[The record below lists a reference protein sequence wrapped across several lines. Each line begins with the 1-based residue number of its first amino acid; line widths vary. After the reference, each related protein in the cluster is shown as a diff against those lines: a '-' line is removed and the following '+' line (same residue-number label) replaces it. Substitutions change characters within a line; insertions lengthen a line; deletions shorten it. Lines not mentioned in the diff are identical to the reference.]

1 MIVQNSKTL
10 WVTGCLKNLITCTM
24 EIDSKGHY
32 LGPGRNLS
40 SPQVLVYLIHT
51 TDFAGLNVG
60 QAWVPG
66 VDAPGLKMTGGG
78 CGLTFS
84 GLTSLKDT
92 FYMHFLNL
100 FINLRTMGEG
110 GINISSDLEPIIRIK
125 FKKRFYKF
133 SIWIN
138 TLLVFDWS
146 VCYVTKYLTK
156 TT

>member
-1 MIVQNSKTL
+1 
-10 WVTGCLKNLITCTM
+10 
-24 EIDSKGHY
+24 
-32 LGPGRNLS
+32 
-40 SPQVLVYLIHT
+40 
-51 TDFAGLNVG
+51 
-60 QAWVPG
+60 
-66 VDAPGLKMTGGG
+66 MTGGG

-133 SIWIN
+133 SI
-138 TLLVFDWS
+138 
-146 VCYVTKYLTK
+146 
-156 TT
+156 